1 MPEGHPRGP
10 VPQMSLATAQGSDNH
25 AFRSNRLGGGLSLYL
40 TGEPFFILSEGA
52 NLRRHA
58 DDEAG
63 YADFE
68 EIPLGQVYRHE

>member
-1 MPEGHPRGP
+1 MPERYLDGP
-10 VPQMSLATAQGSDNH
+10 VPQMSPATAQGSDNH
-25 AFRSNRLGGGLSLYL
+25 AFRRNRLGGLSLYL

-52 NLRRHA
+52 NLGRHA

-68 EIPLGQVYRHE
+68 EIPLSQVYRRE